1 LKAWPFMNAQA
12 ADFVAARAV
21 ARLTLDWTFVV
32 E

>member
-1 LKAWPFMNAQA
+1 MNAQA